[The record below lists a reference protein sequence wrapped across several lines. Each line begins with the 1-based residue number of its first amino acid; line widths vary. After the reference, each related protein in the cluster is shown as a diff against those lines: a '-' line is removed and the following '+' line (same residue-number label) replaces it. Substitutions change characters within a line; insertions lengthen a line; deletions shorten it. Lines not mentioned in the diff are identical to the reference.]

1 MRVTNVAEFLKL
13 VAEGGALN
21 TMEVVGD
28 TAILATA
35 DASGAAGAGAAPIGG
50 PDNQAAQGSNQ
61 GSTHFL
67 GGGDAW
73 VRGSRPGA
81 GADRRGLK

>member
-1 MRVTNVAEFLKL
+1 MRETQMQRRRAEEGAAQKMRVTNVAEFLKL

-35 DASGAAGAGAAPIGG
+35 DAHLVLQVLAQRQLEG
-50 PDNQAAQGSNQ
+50 PTIKQRKDQIKVAL
-61 GSTHFL
+61 TF
-67 GGGDAW
+67 
-73 VRGSRPGA
+73 
-81 GADRRGLK
+81 

>member
-1 MRVTNVAEFLKL
+1 MRVTNVVEFRKL

-35 DASGAAGAGAAPIGG
+35 DAHPVL
-50 PDNQAAQGSNQ
+50 QVLAQCQLEDSKPKQ
-61 GSTHFL
+61 RKDQFKVAL
-67 GGGDAW
+67 AIDGGGCMGAW
-73 VRGSRPGA
+73 QPA
-81 GADRRGLK
+81 WRRR